1 MDSPKATFPPKMHF
15 LLHMVKQMQ
24 NFGPGRHQ
32 WCMRFEAKH
41 AFFKNKKWKC
51 FKNLP
56 LSMANFH
63 QKWLCGQMM
72 ASDGTFSENFLYQ
85 GDEVAEGVSVTL
97 TDLPDLQRNLV
108 INKFPTVTEIY
119 ITPRVKIHG
128 CMYNERAV
136 LIYSPNHPPHFV
148 QIV

>member
-1 MDSPKATFPPKMHF
+1 MDSPKATFPPKMHL

-72 ASDGTFSENFLYQ
+72 ASDGTFSETFLYQ
-85 GDEVAEGVSVTL
+85 GDEVAEGVLSPLL
-97 TDLPDLQRNLV
+97 TYQ
-108 INKFPTVTEIY
+108 IFKEILLLTNFQQLLKY
-119 ITPRVKIHG
+119 I
-128 CMYNERAV
+128 
-136 LIYSPNHPPHFV
+136 
-148 QIV
+148 

>member
-1 MDSPKATFPPKMHF
+1 MALF
-15 LLHMVKQMQ
+15 LK
-24 NFGPGRHQ
+24 
-32 WCMRFEAKH
+32 
-41 AFFKNKKWKC
+41 FF
-51 FKNLP
+51 F
-56 LSMANFH
+56 F
-63 QKWLCGQMM
+63 
-72 ASDGTFSENFLYQ
+72 Q
-85 GDEVAEGVSVTL
+85 GDEVAESVSVTL